1 MCDGGGLAPARTL
14 VNEVRQETTRLR
26 AHASS
31 ARAARRFLREVLESW
46 RCDEV
51 LEAVLLAANE
61 VVTNA
66 IIHAHSEV
74 ELVVRLR
81 SQVIRIEVI
90 DGEMRLP
97 APRDAPDD
105 SLGGRGLK
113 VVDAVASRWGVDTLP
128 GGKRVWFEVPG

>member
-1 MCDGGGLAPARTL
+1 M
-14 VNEVRQETTRLR
+14 NEVRQETTRLR

-46 RCDEV
+46 RCDEA

-81 SQVIRIEVI
+81 SRVIRIEVL
-90 DGEMRLP
+90 DGAARLP
-97 APRDAPDD
+97 APRDGPDD

-113 VVDAVASRWGVDTLP
+113 VLDAVASRWGVDTLP

>member
-1 MCDGGGLAPARTL
+1 M
-14 VNEVRQETTRLR
+14 R

-46 RCDEV
+46 RCDRT
-51 LEAVLLAANE
+51 LEGVLLAANE
-61 VVTNA
+61 LVTNA

-81 SQVIRIEVI
+81 AQVIRIEVI
-90 DGEMRLP
+90 DGAEQLP
-97 APRDAPDD
+97 TQRDARDD

-113 VVDAVASRWGVDTLP
+113 VLDAVAPRWGVESLP
-128 GGKRVWFEVPG
+128 TGKRVWFEVPG

>member
-1 MCDGGGLAPARTL
+1 ML

-46 RCDEV
+46 RCDEA

-81 SQVIRIEVI
+81 SRVIRIEVV
-90 DGEMRLP
+90 DGETRLP

-113 VVDAVASRWGVDTLP
+113 VLDVVASRWGVDRLP